1 MAAKA
6 AIDAAL
12 HDLCGKLCGQPFW
25 RVLGLRRE
33 SPATS
38 FTIGL
43 GDPDDM
49 ASARGARERR
59 GRFRRLKLKL
69 GGRDALDVDR
79 VRAVRG
85 ATTLPLQVDVNE
97 YWTLDEALDSIL
109 SSPPA
114 ASSTSSSRCRP
125 AIQTVPS

>member
-1 MAAKA
+1 MA
-6 AIDAAL
+6 
-12 HDLCGKLCGQPFW
+12 
-25 RVLGLRRE
+25 RRAE
-33 SPATS
+33 HA
-38 FTIGL
+38 
-43 GDPDDM
+43 
-49 ASARGARERR
+49 ERR

-79 VRAVRG
+79 VRAVR

-114 ASSTSSSRCRP
+114 ASTTWSSCWP
-125 AIQTVPS
+125 VIPTVPS